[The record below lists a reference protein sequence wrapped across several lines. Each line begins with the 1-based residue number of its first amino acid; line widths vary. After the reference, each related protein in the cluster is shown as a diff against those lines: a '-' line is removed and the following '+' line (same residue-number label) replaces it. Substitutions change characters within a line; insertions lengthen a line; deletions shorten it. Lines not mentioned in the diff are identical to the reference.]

1 MKKTTKRRRI
11 NKPFFIGSLMGFALG
26 AVCMFN
32 TLSSGDWEEIKIT
45 HKVRP
50 NETLWGICQ
59 TYYNENHLSNDVY
72 FLQFMHDVEQENEWL
87 KETNYKLQPNDI
99 IKISYKKQKPRTLD

>member
-1 MKKTTKRRRI
+1 MKKTTKKRRL
-11 NKPFFIGSLMGFALG
+11 NKPFFIGSLIGFSLG
-26 AVCMFN
+26 IACMFN
-32 TLSSGDWEEIKIT
+32 ALSSDFEEIKIS

-59 TYYNENHLSNDVY
+59 TYYNENNLSKDMY
-72 FLQFMHDVEQENEWL
+72 FLEFMHDVEQENEWL

-99 IKISYKKQKPRTLD
+99 VKISYKKQKPHTLD